1 MRTGIYRENSVSA
14 CLFFFPQSVNDIWMP
29 PILQVIKEEGV
40 RVVVYTG
47 YGESAIIPVLFRE
60 LKEADIMLEGNTDE
74 GYIWL
79 GTGIG
84 NIRRVKRVVEVLNDL
99 SIQ

>member
-1 MRTGIYRENSVSA
+1 
-14 CLFFFPQSVNDIWMP
+14 MP

-47 YGESAIIPVLFRE
+47 YGESAIIPALFRE

-74 GYIWL
+74 GYISP

-84 NIRRVKRVVEVLNDL
+84 NIRCVKRVAEVVNDL
-99 SIQ
+99 SIE

>member
-14 CLFFFPQSVNDIWMP
+14 CLFFFPQSDNDIWMP

-60 LKEADIMLEGNTDE
+60 LKEVDIMLEGNTDE

-99 SIQ
+99 SIK

>member
-14 CLFFFPQSVNDIWMP
+14 CLFFFPQSDNDIWMP

-74 GYIWL
+74 GYISL

-84 NIRRVKRVVEVLNDL
+84 NIRRIKSVAKVVNDL
-99 SIQ
+99 SIE

>member
-1 MRTGIYRENSVSA
+1 M
-14 CLFFFPQSVNDIWMP
+14 
-29 PILQVIKEEGV
+29 
-40 RVVVYTG
+40 VYTG

-74 GYIWL
+74 GYISL

-84 NIRRVKRVVEVLNDL
+84 NIRRVKRVAKVVNDL
-99 SIQ
+99 SIE

>member
-1 MRTGIYRENSVSA
+1 
-14 CLFFFPQSVNDIWMP
+14 MP

-60 LKEADIMLEGNTDE
+60 LKEADIML
-74 GYIWL
+74 
-79 GTGIG
+79 
-84 NIRRVKRVVEVLNDL
+84 
-99 SIQ
+99 

>member
-1 MRTGIYRENSVSA
+1 
-14 CLFFFPQSVNDIWMP
+14 MP

-60 LKEADIMLEGNTDE
+60 LKEADILLEGNTDE

-84 NIRRVKRVVEVLNDL
+84 NIRRVKRVAEVLNDL

>member
-1 MRTGIYRENSVSA
+1 
-14 CLFFFPQSVNDIWMP
+14 
-29 PILQVIKEEGV
+29 
-40 RVVVYTG
+40 VVYTG

-74 GYIWL
+74 GYISL

-84 NIRRVKRVVEVLNDL
+84 NIRRVKRVAKVVNDL
-99 SIQ
+99 SIE